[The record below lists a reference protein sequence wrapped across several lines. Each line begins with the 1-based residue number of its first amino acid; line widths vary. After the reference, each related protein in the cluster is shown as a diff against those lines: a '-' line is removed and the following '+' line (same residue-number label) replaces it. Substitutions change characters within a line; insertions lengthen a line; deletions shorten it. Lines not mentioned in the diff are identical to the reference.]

1 MSDTRAIISCGS
13 GCLQLEIPIIL
24 HFSLKRRNRKVSLS
38 DIEKQKFMNCKN
50 SGGRA
55 PGRATVPTRRRE
67 PAAPSPVAR
76 QAWNRGPTAGEQL
89 LRLRCFASGEG
100 AGGTGRLVAPSRTCT
115 RARNIPFSSTL
126 QLLPVVHAHRRAP
139 HVSRLFYRFRSTWL
153 PSAFVIA
160 GPRRAYRIVFQSFQ
174 VTASRIH
181 QSTSLDCLRCASGS
195 MGTCAGADACALLCA
210 LGRSFPAGLCAS
222 NPSSGSAAIPL

>member
-1 MSDTRAIISCGS
+1 MAVGVCSWKSH
-13 GCLQLEIPIIL
+13 
-24 HFSLKRRNRKVSLS
+24 HFAFLKKRRNRKVSLS
-38 DIEKQKFMNCKN
+38 DIREAKIHELQKFR
-50 SGGRA
+50 GPR